1 LITSLGCRRLRA
13 KDFVRDRRQLL
24 HIRRQFRRISE
35 ARILLKVGTAD
46 ACGRRWC
53 FLRRDH
59 QQNSMSATPGVVV
72 VVIISAL
79 LQLDCVVGWAGKQT
93 RLLNMVAG
101 VRQPTRTAA

>member
-46 ACGRRWC
+46 A
-53 FLRRDH
+53 LR
-59 QQNSMSATPGVVV
+59 SP
-72 VVIISAL
+72 
-79 LQLDCVVGWAGKQT
+79 
-93 RLLNMVAG
+93 MVFSPA
-101 VRQPTRTAA
+101 